1 MKTRND
7 RTDQKGV
14 VLVIALVMILVLT
27 LIGFAAVN
35 LTSYESRISGNER
48 VYANAFYASD
58 GGIENFRGRVSTGEF
73 VYSVADS
80 GSYQVAIGDSV
91 SNVIYRR
98 TVMDAP
104 GGTGSIAV
112 FRVTSDGVSPNLPV
126 PGRVRIEAVV
136 EAAMMVPQGYN

>member
-1 MKTRND
+1 MKTKYV
-7 RTDQKGV
+7 RTDQRGV

-35 LTSYESRISGNER
+35 LTSYETRISGNER

-73 VYSVADS
+73 IYAAADS

-91 SNVIYRR
+91 SNVSYRR
-98 TVMDAP
+98 KVMDAP
-104 GGTGSIAV
+104 GGTGSVAV
-112 FRVTSDGVSPNLPV
+112 FTVTSDGVAPNLPV
-126 PGRVRIEAVV
+126 AGRVRIEAIV

>member
-1 MKTRND
+1 METRND

-48 VYANAFYASD
+48 VYANAFYAAD
-58 GGIENFRGRVSTGEF
+58 GGIENFRGQVSTGMF
-73 VYSVADS
+73 VYSAATS

-91 SNVIYRR
+91 SNVSYRK
-98 TVMDAP
+98 TVMNLP
-104 GGTGSIAV
+104 GMTGKVAV
-112 FRVTSDGVSPNLPV
+112 FQVTSDGVSPNLPV
-126 PGRVRIEAVV
+126 PGKVRIEAIV
-136 EAAMMVPQGYN
+136 EAAMMVPEGYN